1 MLKYK
6 KVEYETISVEEYQQK
21 YREQQIK
28 YMKKKAQKFGLQ
40 LVPAWVGTSKTRK
53 GIFNIMKMPCLGLIA
68 RTILI
73 DFRFAI
79 WNPCKFP

>member
-40 LVPAWVGTSKTRK
+40 LVPA
-53 GIFNIMKMPCLGLIA
+53 
-68 RTILI
+68 
-73 DFRFAI
+73 
-79 WNPCKFP
+79 